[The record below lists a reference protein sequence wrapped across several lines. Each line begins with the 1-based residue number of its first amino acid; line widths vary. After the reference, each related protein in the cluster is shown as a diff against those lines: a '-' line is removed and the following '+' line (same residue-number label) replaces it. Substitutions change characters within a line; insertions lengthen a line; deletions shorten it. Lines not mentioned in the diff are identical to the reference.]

1 MRMNHESKMF
11 VENVTILKY
20 SFSENG
26 QIKYA
31 FKVLDKFDEPDE
43 AKRLDLMIKKSK
55 DLEAVLKDYKQL
67 WIKNTVI
74 V

>member
-1 MRMNHESKMF
+1 MNQNNEMF

-20 SFSENG
+20 SFSENDRT
-26 QIKYA
+26 KYA
-31 FKVLDKFDEPDE
+31 FEILDKFDEPDE

-55 DLEAVLKDYKQL
+55 DLESTLKDYRQL

>member
-1 MRMNHESKMF
+1 MKSRDKMF

-20 SFSENG
+20 SFSENN

-31 FKVLDKFDEPDE
+31 FEVLDKFDEPNE

-55 DLEAVLKDYKQL
+55 DLETTLKDYRQL

>member
-1 MRMNHESKMF
+1 MNQNNEMF

-20 SFSENG
+20 SFNENG
-26 QIKYA
+26 QTRYA
-31 FKVLDKFDEPDE
+31 FEVLDKFDEPDE

-55 DLEAVLKDYKQL
+55 DLESTLKDYKQL

>member
-1 MRMNHESKMF
+1 MENENEMF

-26 QIKYA
+26 QVKYA
-31 FKVLDKFDEPDE
+31 FEVLDKFDEPDE

-55 DLEAVLKDYKQL
+55 DLEATLKDYKQL